1 MRADR
6 GVDAHGLAVALQHR
20 VIQRIAHA
28 VQALEL
34 EVTRGL
40 GRIGQGQNAGHG
52 MGVVA
57 GELRVNHPT
66 GVLAQ
71 QVAGAGQVRGV
82 GAFLAGEHRVVV
94 QALLLGVFDLGVPVG
109 TLDQA
114 QRHLRA
120 QLLAQQGQPHQHRQ
134 AALGVG
140 LHHQADLAPA
150 LQGRCAQE
158 FLVQLQGQLQAVGFL
173 GVDGNPHIQGAGTGG
188 QLQHIGEQLGQ
199 HALALGH
206 LITWVQRG
214 ELDRDRRPRPRTDL
228 RLLAHGVDGQAVVG
242 HVLLG
247 VGLGQR
253 GFAEHVEGIAVALL
267 PLRPA
272 IFQRLADVAAKHEL
286 LAHQLHGLVHRRAN
300 HRLAG
305 ALDQPADDIL
315 RRAIG
320 VFRIDHL
327 AGQHQAPGGKVDQHV
342 VALAEVA
349 FPLGGIQ
356 FVADQG
362 VGRGGIRHPQQSLGQ
377 AHEHQPF
384 LGIEAVLTKQCVE
397 GIDGIVPAT
406 HVVNQR
412 TGIAADSRDTIV
424 TGVGELQELS

>member
-1 MRADR
+1 M
-6 GVDAHGLAVALQHR
+6 
-20 VIQRIAHA
+20 
-28 VQALEL
+28 
-34 EVTRGL
+34 
-40 GRIGQGQNAGHG
+40 
-52 MGVVA
+52 
-57 GELRVNHPT
+57 
-66 GVLAQ
+66 
-71 QVAGAGQVRGV
+71 
-82 GAFLAGEHRVVV
+82 
-94 QALLLGVFDLGVPVG
+94 
-109 TLDQA
+109 
-114 QRHLRA
+114 
-120 QLLAQQGQPHQHRQ
+120 
-134 AALGVG
+134 
-140 LHHQADLAPA
+140 
-150 LQGRCAQE
+150 QGRRAQE
-158 FLVQLQGQLQAVGFL
+158 FFVQLQGQLQAVGFL
-173 GVDGNPHIQGAGTGG
+173 GVDGNAHIEGAGAGG
-188 QLQHIGEQLGQ
+188 QLQHIGEQLGE

-206 LITWVQRG
+206 FITRVQRG

-242 HVLLG
+242 HVFLG
-247 VGLGQR
+247 VGLGQC

-267 PLRPA
+267 TLRA
-272 IFQRLADVAAKHEL
+272 TILQRLADVAAEHEL

-305 ALDQPADDIL
+305 AFDQAADDIL

-320 VFRIDHL
+320 VFRVDHL
-327 AGQHQAPGGKVDQHV
+327 AGHHQAPGGKIDQHV

-397 GIDGIVPAT
+397 GIDGVVPAT

-412 TGIAADSRDTIV
+412 AGIAADSRDTIV
-424 TGVGELQELS
+424 TGVGELEQLG